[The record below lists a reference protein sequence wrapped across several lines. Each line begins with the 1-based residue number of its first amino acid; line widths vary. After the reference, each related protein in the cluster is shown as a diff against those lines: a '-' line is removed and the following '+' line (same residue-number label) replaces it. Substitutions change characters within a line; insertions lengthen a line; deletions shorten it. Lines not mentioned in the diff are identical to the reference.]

1 MWILKNSKE
10 LLDHLKSPNFNLIT
24 NIKSFDFSTLY
35 TTIPH
40 QKLKSRLATIIRNS
54 FLHKNGNRRYKYLV
68 LGREGPYF
76 VKEHSDAKNKYTEE
90 DIIKMLEFLVDNIF
104 VVFAGKVFQQIVG
117 IPMGTNCAPL
127 LADIFLYSYEA
138 EFIQSLL
145 SAGKKRLA
153 SQFNFTYRYIDDVL
167 SINNPD
173 FENYLGQM
181 YPPELE
187 IKDTTESNTS
197 ASYLDLLLSIGRDGQ
212 LRTSLYDKRDD
223 FNFHITNFPFLS
235 SNIPSSPAYGVFIS
249 QLIRYARACSSY
261 ECFILRAMR
270 LSNKLLGQ
278 GYVKERLKSSLR
290 KFYGRYGDLTKQYE
304 VPLSRML
311 HDILDDD
318 HIQWHPPLIGHYTNF
333 WPLLIWTLLPNLTF
347 YLIVQGF
354 HRTYATGAACQQRTL
369 TPPDTWSCPTLGLA
383 CVLMSRPISPEL
395 VLSPDFWISNT
406 PRYFSFALNRD
417 ANCFFS
423 TENKDCMKSASYEYR
438 KTSAR
443 RGAQLVHIG
452 MSTVCLKTFPV
463 KTTKILSTRNS
474 SILMMS
480 SSEYFL
486 LVSECSCTKYVS
498 SCPNTK
504 DLYIWFR
511 IIPVSLFFNF
521 WWGMVV

>member
-1 MWILKNSKE
+1 
-10 LLDHLKSPNFNLIT
+10 
-24 NIKSFDFSTLY
+24 
-35 TTIPH
+35 
-40 QKLKSRLATIIRNS
+40 
-54 FLHKNGNRRYKYLV
+54 
-68 LGREGPYF
+68 
-76 VKEHSDAKNKYTEE
+76 
-90 DIIKMLEFLVDNIF
+90 MLEFLVDNIF
-104 VVFAGKVFQQIVG
+104 VVFSGKVFQQIVG

-138 EFIQSLL
+138 EFIQSLF

-212 LRTSLYDKRDD
+212 LHTSLYDIRDD

-318 HIQWHPPLIGHYTNF
+318 HIQWHPPLVGHYTNF

-347 YLIVQGF
+347 YLIVQGL

-369 TPPDTWSCPTLGLA
+369 YSSGH
-383 CVLMSRPISPEL
+383 L
-395 VLSPDFWISNT
+395 VLSHFGTCMCSNVETNLSWTCLVSGLLSFEHPSVLLFCSRPRKVSTLLEKPFFHFWLGI
-406 PRYFSFALNRD
+406 LH
-417 ANCFFS
+417 
-423 TENKDCMKSASYEYR
+423 AS
-438 KTSAR
+438 KIKGTD
-443 RGAQLVHIG
+443 Q
-452 MSTVCLKTFPV
+452 TVYYTIPYL
-463 KTTKILSTRNS
+463 LG
-474 SILMMS
+474 
-480 SSEYFL
+480 L
-486 LVSECSCTKYVS
+486 LVKNHPKGEHIPWFSAYCLP
-498 SCPNTK
+498 PNAMLWKTVQK
-504 DLYIWFR
+504 AKLKPICN
-511 IIPVSLFFNF
+511 VLS
-521 WWGMVV
+521 

>member
-1 MWILKNSKE
+1 
-10 LLDHLKSPNFNLIT
+10 
-24 NIKSFDFSTLY
+24 
-35 TTIPH
+35 
-40 QKLKSRLATIIRNS
+40 
-54 FLHKNGNRRYKYLV
+54 
-68 LGREGPYF
+68 
-76 VKEHSDAKNKYTEE
+76 
-90 DIIKMLEFLVDNIF
+90 MLEFLVDNIF

-369 TPPDTWSCPTLGLA
+369 TPPDTWSCPIWDLQMFSCWDHWHSIIHYTSLWHLSLIWLFTDFDVITENRFPKGICNGCGMPTGDA
-383 CVLMSRPISPEL
+383 YSSGHL
-395 VLSPDFWISNT
+395 VLSHFGTCMCSNVETNLSWTCLVSGLLNFEHPSVLLFCLQIHVYSYCYLKSNIYQCTNTLRFCWGLCIVSYIIQLTDIDKSVWVWYKDGLMTFYT
-406 PRYFSFALNRD
+406 PRYMSHF
-417 ANCFFS
+417 
-423 TENKDCMKSASYEYR
+423 TEYENKKE
-438 KTSAR
+438 K
-443 RGAQLVHIG
+443 
-452 MSTVCLKTFPV
+452 LKDIT
-463 KTTKILSTRNS
+463 
-474 SILMMS
+474 
-480 SSEYFL
+480 
-486 LVSECSCTKYVS
+486 
-498 SCPNTK
+498 
-504 DLYIWFR
+504 
-511 IIPVSLFFNF
+511 
-521 WWGMVV
+521 